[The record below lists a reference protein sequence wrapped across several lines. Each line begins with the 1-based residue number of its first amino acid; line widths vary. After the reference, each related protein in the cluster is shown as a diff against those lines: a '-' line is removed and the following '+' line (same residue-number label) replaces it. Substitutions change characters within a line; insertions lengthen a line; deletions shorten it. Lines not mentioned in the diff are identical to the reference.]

1 MAINLINELFI
12 RLLEQLIVIFLVVI
26 NHFFTFK

>member
-12 RLLEQLIVIFLVVI
+12 RLLEQLIVIFVVI